1 MDINE
6 LEFSKMTM
14 KVLNLNGIKTLE
26 ELKEVIENG
35 KLIALRGLGKK
46 SFDEIMKKVMS
57 EEQRYDQ

>member
-6 LEFSKMTM
+6 LGFSKMTM
-14 KVLNLNGIKTLE
+14 KVLNLNGIETLE

-35 KLIALRGLGKK
+35 KLIASRGLGKK

>member
-6 LEFSKMTM
+6 LGFSKMTM

>member
-1 MDINE
+1 
-6 LEFSKMTM
+6 MTM
-14 KVLNLNGIKTLE
+14 KVLNLNGIETLE

-35 KLIALRGLGKK
+35 KLIASRGLGKK

>member
-1 MDINE
+1 
-6 LEFSKMTM
+6 MTM

-26 ELKEVIENG
+26 ELKEVIENC

>member
-6 LEFSKMTM
+6 LGFSKMTM
-14 KVLNLNGIKTLE
+14 KVLNLNGIETLE

-35 KLIALRGLGKK
+35 KLIASRGLGKK

-57 EEQRYDQ
+57 EKQRYDQ